1 MKRRIACLESSSLD
15 FRLAVRS
22 LGKSPGFVTVVA
34 LSLALGIGANRTIF
48 SVLDVLLLRPLT
60 YDHPQQLVTIS
71 ETQLIG
77 IVVGVVLAL
86 GLMRAISAVLFGVMS
101 TDPQTYLMVAGVERD
116 CIHRLLSTRAS
127 GDQGRSHRCA
137 AV

>member
-1 MKRRIACLESSSLD
+1 LESISPDS
-15 FRLAVRS
+15 RLAVRS

-34 LSLALGIGANRTIF
+34 LSLALGIGANSTIF
-48 SVLDVLLLRPLT
+48 SVLEVLLLRPLP

-86 GLMRAISAVLFGVMS
+86 GRTRAISAVLFGVKS
-101 TDPQTYLMVAGVERD
+101 TDALTYLMVAGVERD
-116 CIHRLLSTRAS
+116 CIHRLLSARAS